1 MKEEIEHRVDR
12 FKKQYSEWEE
22 KEININLGTHM
33 LITNN
38 QSVFTIAKMFVLV
51 YIFIFCMAKLIHL
64 NQYI

>member
-1 MKEEIEHRVDR
+1 MKKEIEQRVNK
-12 FKKQYSEWEE
+12 FKEQYSEWEE

-51 YIFIFCMAKLIHL
+51 YTFLFCIAKLIHL
-64 NQYI
+64 ERYI